1 MSTAALVSFRT
12 PALAWTD
19 APDDTRLFR
28 RITSAVLAI
37 TATLCV
43 MLLLTPALKPQQSQ
57 APAVPA
63 PMAKLLLEHTPA
75 PLPELPKAELERK
88 PEVKPEVEPP
98 PTKTHESA
106 KVVPQKKAPPAREP
120 APTAAVVTAAPGGSA
135 GAQQNSVEAARKRV
149 AGLGLLAASE
159 DIAQVR
165 TDAAVTVRT
174 DIRQRSGVGAASGGA
189 AANDSVSLARAMVT
203 TNSSGGSSSISAP
216 AYNRSAA
223 ASGGGGV
230 GLAARSV
237 TIVEDNSAK
246 LAAAASAKRLAAVA
260 NTKPQ
265 RSLEDIRQVLARH
278 KGALDAIY
286 NRALREDPTL
296 QGKVVVEIK
305 IAPSGEVLACKVAFS
320 DLHDPALEAKLVA
333 RIRMIDFGAKDVDV
347 TTEKY
352 PLDFLPS

>member
-1 MSTAALVSFRT
+1 MVSFRT

-28 RITSAVLAI
+28 RITTAVLAV
-37 TATLCV
+37 TAALCV
-43 MLLLTPALKPQQSQ
+43 MLLLTPVLKPQQTQ
-57 APAVPA
+57 APVVPA
-63 PMAKLLLEHTPA
+63 PMARLLLEHTPH

-98 PTKTHESA
+98 PTKARESA

-120 APTAAVVTAAPGGSA
+120 AQTAAVVTAAPGVATGT
-135 GAQQNSVEAARKRV
+135 QPNSVEAARKRV

-165 TDAAVTVRT
+165 TDSAVTVRT
-174 DIRQRSGVGAASGGA
+174 DIRQRSGVGVASGGA
-189 AANDSVSLARAMVT
+189 ATTDSVSLARAMAT
-203 TNSSGGSSSISAP
+203 TNSSGGSSTISAP

-223 ASGGGGV
+223 ASGSGGGV

-265 RSLEDIRQVLARH
+265 RSVEDIRLVLAQH
-278 KGALDAIY
+278 MGALRAIY
-286 NRALREDPTL
+286 YRALREDPTL

-352 PLDFLPS
+352 PLDFLPT